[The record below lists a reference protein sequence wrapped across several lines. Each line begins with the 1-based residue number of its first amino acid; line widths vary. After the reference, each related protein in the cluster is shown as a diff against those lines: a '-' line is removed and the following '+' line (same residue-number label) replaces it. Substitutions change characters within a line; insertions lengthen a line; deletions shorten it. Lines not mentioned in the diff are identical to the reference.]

1 MSKHITGHTGLLCL
15 LGSPVAHSV
24 SPEMHNEAQKY
35 EDPLYGGSACG
46 DRRTDP
52 WDFRDRVVH
61 LPGAVRNGDGAGAGE
76 YGSGSCCGSGHRG
89 TSPTGKDRQGH
100 SSRSSTDRS
109 DHGSDRRTDHFCS
122 QGTCFSGNMTGTENF
137 CFRIGSGV
145 GLWCDG
151 PAAAGFRK
159 GENIMELGEGLKKI
173 LLVGIGTAAVTAEKS
188 KEILDELVKKGELTV
203 EQGKVLNQELKH
215 NIKSTVKTAADS
227 VKESAARKNDQ
238 EELKATISRLTPEQL
253 AAVKAQ
259 IERMQAEAAEEK
271 AETAEEPAEE
281 AVQEASAETENAE
294 DTGSEEQAAE

>member
-1 MSKHITGHTGLLCL
+1 
-15 LGSPVAHSV
+15 
-24 SPEMHNEAQKY
+24 
-35 EDPLYGGSACG
+35 
-46 DRRTDP
+46 
-52 WDFRDRVVH
+52 
-61 LPGAVRNGDGAGAGE
+61 
-76 YGSGSCCGSGHRG
+76 
-89 TSPTGKDRQGH
+89 
-100 SSRSSTDRS
+100 
-109 DHGSDRRTDHFCS
+109 
-122 QGTCFSGNMTGTENF
+122 MTGTENF

-188 KEILDELVKKGELTV
+188 KEILDEL
-203 EQGKVLNQELKH
+203 
-215 NIKSTVKTAADS
+215 
-227 VKESAARKNDQ
+227 
-238 EELKATISRLTPEQL
+238 KATISRLTPEQL

-271 AETAEEPAEE
+271 AETAEELAEE

>member
-1 MSKHITGHTGLLCL
+1 
-15 LGSPVAHSV
+15 
-24 SPEMHNEAQKY
+24 
-35 EDPLYGGSACG
+35 
-46 DRRTDP
+46 
-52 WDFRDRVVH
+52 
-61 LPGAVRNGDGAGAGE
+61 
-76 YGSGSCCGSGHRG
+76 
-89 TSPTGKDRQGH
+89 
-100 SSRSSTDRS
+100 
-109 DHGSDRRTDHFCS
+109 
-122 QGTCFSGNMTGTENF
+122 MTGTENF
-137 CFRIGSGV
+137 C
-145 GLWCDG
+145 
-151 PAAAGFRK
+151 FRK

-253 AAVKAQ
+253 AAVKTQ

-271 AETAEEPAEE
+271 AETTEEPTEE
-281 AVQEASAETENAE
+281 VVQEASAETENAE

>member
-1 MSKHITGHTGLLCL
+1 
-15 LGSPVAHSV
+15 
-24 SPEMHNEAQKY
+24 
-35 EDPLYGGSACG
+35 
-46 DRRTDP
+46 
-52 WDFRDRVVH
+52 
-61 LPGAVRNGDGAGAGE
+61 
-76 YGSGSCCGSGHRG
+76 
-89 TSPTGKDRQGH
+89 
-100 SSRSSTDRS
+100 
-109 DHGSDRRTDHFCS
+109 
-122 QGTCFSGNMTGTENF
+122 MTGTENF

-281 AVQEASAETENAE
+281 AVQEAVQEASAETENAE
-294 DTGSEEQAAE
+294 DTGSEEPAAE

>member
-1 MSKHITGHTGLLCL
+1 
-15 LGSPVAHSV
+15 
-24 SPEMHNEAQKY
+24 
-35 EDPLYGGSACG
+35 
-46 DRRTDP
+46 
-52 WDFRDRVVH
+52 
-61 LPGAVRNGDGAGAGE
+61 
-76 YGSGSCCGSGHRG
+76 
-89 TSPTGKDRQGH
+89 
-100 SSRSSTDRS
+100 
-109 DHGSDRRTDHFCS
+109 
-122 QGTCFSGNMTGTENF
+122 MTGTENF

-215 NIKSTVKTAADS
+215 NIKSTVKTAADC

-281 AVQEASAETENAE
+281 AVQEAVQEASAETENAE

>member
-1 MSKHITGHTGLLCL
+1 MAGRK
-15 LGSPVAHSV
+15 
-24 SPEMHNEAQKY
+24 K
-35 EDPLYGGSACG
+35 DPLYKSFGYAFQGIFTCIRKERNMKIHCMVAAL
-46 DRRTDP
+46 
-52 WDFRDRVVH
+52 VVIAGLILGISVTEWCICLGLFGMVMALELVNTAVEAVVDLVTEERH
-61 LPGAVRNGDGAGAGE
+61 PLAKIAKDTAAGAVLIAAIMAAIVGLIIFV
-76 YGSGSCCGSGHRG
+76 
-89 TSPTGKDRQGH
+89 PK
-100 SSRSSTDRS
+100 
-109 DHGSDRRTDHFCS
+109 
-122 QGTCFSGNMTGTENF
+122 GTCFSGNMTGTENF

>member
-1 MSKHITGHTGLLCL
+1 
-15 LGSPVAHSV
+15 
-24 SPEMHNEAQKY
+24 
-35 EDPLYGGSACG
+35 
-46 DRRTDP
+46 
-52 WDFRDRVVH
+52 
-61 LPGAVRNGDGAGAGE
+61 
-76 YGSGSCCGSGHRG
+76 
-89 TSPTGKDRQGH
+89 
-100 SSRSSTDRS
+100 
-109 DHGSDRRTDHFCS
+109 
-122 QGTCFSGNMTGTENF
+122 MTGTENF

-253 AAVKAQ
+253 GRKPRQQKNRQRKLYRKLLRKQKMQKIPGAKNRQQSNRLRIANIRLTKRQRRRSSKWRNLWAEKKRRKKRKADM
-259 IERMQAEAAEEK
+259 E
-271 AETAEEPAEE
+271 
-281 AVQEASAETENAE
+281 S
-294 DTGSEEQAAE
+294 G